1 MANETVPTPSRR
13 LLSLDALRGFDMF
26 WIMGGDSLAAA
37 FGALSHNAFVK
48 AVTDQLE
55 HVEWAGLRF
64 YDCIFPLFVFIVGV
78 SLTFSIG
85 RTLEQHGRKEAL
97 RRIVRRFALMFA
109 MGVFFYGGFAN
120 HWPDIRLVGVLHRI
134 ALCYLFASLLFCY
147 CSWRALAGIAAGLL
161 LGYWAVMSFLPFPDL
176 RPLDANGQPMA
187 IAAPQVTN
195 TAQLN
200 WATTNTVKGVFEPGF
215 NYAHYID
222 EKYLPGKK
230 WDKTWD
236 PEGLLSTIPAIAGC
250 LLGVLA
256 GMFLKNHTIDD
267 RRKVTLLLIAGG
279 VSIVAGLG
287 WSAQFPIIKK
297 IWSSSFVLVTGGV
310 SLVLLAGFYYVVD
323 VLHFQKW
330 CQPFVWYGTNAI
342 TVYMADNLMS
352 FRRLSQRFL
361 GGDVKDFLDLHVTAG
376 FGELVLSCG
385 EIGLGLAL
393 VWFLYRK
400 KLFLRL

>member
-1 MANETVPTPSRR
+1 MPNDSVPQPSRR

-37 FGALSHNAFVK
+37 FGALSHHAWVK
-48 AVTDQLE
+48 AITDQLE
-55 HVEWAGLRF
+55 HVEWAGLHF

-85 RTLEQHGRKEAL
+85 RTVEQHGRGEAL
-97 RRIVRRFALMFA
+97 RRILRRSVLLFAL
-109 MGVFFYGGFAN
+109 GVFYYGGFST

-134 ALCYLFASLLFCY
+134 ALCYLFASVLFCF
-147 CSWRALAGIAAGLL
+147 CSWRALAAIAAASLI
-161 LGYWAVMSFLPFPDL
+161 GYWAVMSFLPFPDV
-176 RPLDANGQPMA
+176 RPLDAGGQPMA

-195 TAQLN
+195 TTQLN
-200 WATTNTVKGVFEPGF
+200 WASTKTARGVFEPGF
-215 NYAHYID
+215 NYAHYVD
-222 EKYLPGKK
+222 QKYLPGKK

-236 PEGLLSTIPAIAGC
+236 PEGLLSTLPAIGGC
-250 LLGVLA
+250 LMGVLA
-256 GMFLKNHTIDD
+256 GLFLRNPSIDD
-267 RRKVTLLLIAGG
+267 RRKVRLLLAAGV
-279 VSIVAGLG
+279 VSVLAGLG
-287 WSAQFPIIKK
+287 WSVQFPIIKK

-310 SLVLLAGFYYVVD
+310 SLLLLAGFYYVIE

-330 CQPFVWYGTNAI
+330 CQPCVWYGTNAI
-342 TVYMADNLMS
+342 TVYMADNLIS

-361 GGDVKDFLDLHVTAG
+361 GGDVKDFLDLHVTSG
-376 FGELVLSCG
+376 FGDLVLAFG
-385 EIGLGLAL
+385 EIGIGLAL